1 MSLDNRI
8 LFPDIIITDAYLND
22 SMSFVADTRLY
33 NDTVTFELPSG
44 SVAQY
49 ERDISEYVAIP
60 LGTTPKVY
68 ILPTIYSVLSRS
80 NVERYINRNFE
91 EF

>member
-1 MSLDNRI
+1 MSLADRV

-49 ERDISEYVAIP
+49 ERDISQYVVVP
-60 LGTTPKVY
+60 MGTSPKVY
-68 ILPTIYSVLSRS
+68 ILPTTYSVLSRN
-80 NVERYINRNFE
+80 NVEQYINRNFE